1 MEIWSYGLKQNYVT
15 KEEIITISVELIYSL
30 FSTVKQSQFITE
42 FFTWMYEA
50 MYYRKKRNLVCCKK
64 TNKYM

>member
-30 FSTVKQSQFITE
+30 FSPVKQSQFRTE
-42 FFTWMYEA
+42 FFTWMHGA
-50 MYYRKKRNLVCCKK
+50 CKGITRNLVCVF
-64 TNKYM
+64 NMM

>member
-30 FSTVKQSQFITE
+30 FSPVKQSQFRTE
-42 FFTWMYEA
+42 FFTWMHVKEN
-50 MYYRKKRNLVCCKK
+50 KKFSLRF
-64 TNKYM
+64 